1 MRSVLVTGAARGI
14 GRAIV
19 DHLASTGWDVIA
31 GVRTDQ
37 DADAVTKAHPQRVSA
52 VILDITDAGHIA
64 KLAKSLPERLDAVI
78 NNAGIA
84 VAGPVETVSPD
95 SWREQLEV
103 NVIGQFAVTQAVLPQ
118 LRKARGRV
126 LFVSSVN
133 GRIAT
138 PMLGPY
144 SASKFALEAAAD
156 ALRVELR
163 AWGISVVLIEP
174 AQTDTDM
181 WRTAGDMVLE
191 VEAGMS
197 PAHRDLYAKHIV
209 GMKKFVPRARKIA
222 SPTDKVVAVVEE
234 ALTTRRP
241 KARYVVALLPKIQI
255 MLVTNMPAAL
265 RDRLMGFMVG
275 LPRRP
280 RD

>member
-1 MRSVLVTGAARGI
+1 MPSVLVTGAARGI

-31 GVRTDQ
+31 GVRTDH
-37 DADAVTKAHPQRVSA
+37 DADAVTKPHPQRVSA

-234 ALTTRRP
+234 ALTARRP
-241 KARYVVALLPKIQI
+241 KARYVVALLPKIQTV
-255 MLVTNMPAAL
+255 LVTNMPAAL

>member
-1 MRSVLVTGAARGI
+1 MPSVLVTGAARGI

-19 DHLASTGWDVIA
+19 DHLASAGWDVIA
-31 GVRTDQ
+31 GVRSEQ
-37 DADAVTKAHPQRVSA
+37 DAAALTKAHPQRVSA

-64 KLAKSLPERLDAVI
+64 KLSKSLPESLDAVV

-84 VAGPVETVSPD
+84 VAGPIEAVTPD
-95 SWREQLEV
+95 DWREQLEV
-103 NVIGQFAVTQAVLPQ
+103 NVIGQLAVTQAVLPQ

-126 LFVSSVN
+126 LFISSVN

-163 AWGISVVLIEP
+163 AWGVSVVLIEP

-181 WRTAGDMVLE
+181 WRTAADMVVQLE
-191 VEAGMS
+191 EGMS
-197 PAHRDLYAKHIV
+197 PAHRELYAKHLV
-209 GMKKFVPRARKIA
+209 GMKKFVPRARKLA

-234 ALTTRRP
+234 ALTARRP
-241 KARYVVALLPKIQI
+241 RARYVVALLPKVQTA
-255 MLVTNMPAAL
+255 LVTNMPAAL

-275 LPRRP
+275 LPRWP
-280 RD
+280 RG